1 MKLFFIVMMI
11 VFALGAFL
19 VAIATEKKNNN
30 GNVRMKAIMSNLFL
44 LLFSLNCFVS
54 FLANNFGIISWGIGA
69 LFLLSAAF
77 FTKFKNVS
85 SETV

>member
-1 MKLFFIVMMI
+1 MKLFFIIIMI

-19 VAIATEKKNNN
+19 VAISTEKKNNN

-54 FLANNFGIISWGIGA
+54 LLVNNFGVISWGIGV
-69 LFLLSAAF
+69 LLLLLAAF
-77 FTKFKNVS
+77 FTKYKNAPGK
-85 SETV
+85 TV